1 MIFNNRGDEGMER
14 IRVIAFDADDT
25 LWVNEPIFRGVKAEF
40 MTLLEKYADAKTI
53 QERLLAVE
61 RENIGV
67 FGYGVK
73 GFLLSLIETAAQV
86 SQERL
91 SGADIQKLIALGKEM
106 LASPVELMDGVEAV
120 LEDLCRRYSLMIITK
135 GDLLDQESK
144 IARSKLAPYFDKIEI
159 LSEKDETAYDRVLST
174 HGVGPREFMM
184 VGNSLRS
191 DVLPVVNLG
200 GHAVHVPF
208 ATTWAHEQV
217 AVSAMDQSLWLTLS
231 HLGELPPC
239 LPQRF
244 SLAGKS

>member
-1 MIFNNRGDEGMER
+1 MER

-25 LWVNEPIFRGVKAEF
+25 LWVNEPIFRGVEAEF
-40 MTLLEKYADAKTI
+40 MTLLEKYADPKTLR
-53 QERLLAVE
+53 ERLFAVE

-86 SQERL
+86 SRERL
-91 SGADIQKLIALGKEM
+91 SGADIQKVIALGKEM
-106 LASPVELMDGVEAV
+106 LASPVELLDGVEPV
-120 LEDLCRRYSLMIITK
+120 LERLCQSYTLMIITK

-144 IARSKLAPYFDKIEI
+144 IARSNLAPYFDKIEI
-159 LSEKDETAYDRVLST
+159 LSEKDEAAYDRVLST
-174 HGVGPREFMM
+174 HGVRPQEFMM

-208 ATTWAHEQV
+208 ATTWEHEQV

-239 LPQRF
+239 LPRQGPCYGRE
-244 SLAGKS
+244 SVLARQTL

>member
-1 MIFNNRGDEGMER
+1 MER

-25 LWVNEPIFRGVKAEF
+25 LWVNEPMFRGVVAEF
-40 MTLLEKYADAKTI
+40 TTLLEKYADSKTI
-53 QERLLAVE
+53 QERLVAVE

-91 SGADIQKLIALGKEM
+91 SGADIQKVISLGKEM
-106 LASPVELMDGVEAV
+106 LASPVELLDGVEAV
-120 LEDLCRRYSLMIITK
+120 LEHLCRSYSLMIITK

-144 IARSKLAPYFDKIEI
+144 IARSNLAPYFDKIEI
-159 LSEKDETAYDRVLST
+159 LSEKNETAYDRVLST

-208 ATTWAHEQV
+208 ATTWEHEQV

-231 HLGELPPC
+231 NLGELPPC
-239 LPQRF
+239 LPR
-244 SLAGKS
+244 

>member
-1 MIFNNRGDEGMER
+1 MER

-25 LWVNEPIFRGVKAEF
+25 LWVNEPIFRGVEADF
-40 MTLLEKYADAKTI
+40 VTLLEKYADPGTI
-53 QERLLAVE
+53 RERLFAVE

-91 SGADIQKLIALGKEM
+91 SGADIQKVIALGKEM
-106 LASPVELMDGVEAV
+106 LASPVELLDGVESV
-120 LEDLCRRYSLMIITK
+120 LESLCRSYTLMIITK

-144 IARSKLAPYFDKIEI
+144 IARSNLAPYFDKIEI
-159 LSEKDETAYDRVLST
+159 LSEKDEAAYGRVLST
-174 HGVGPREFMM
+174 HGVGPQEFMM

-208 ATTWAHEQV
+208 ATTWEHEQV

-239 LPQRF
+239 LPQQGPCYGRE
-244 SLAGKS
+244 SVLARQIS